1 MDLARPEN
9 NRESGGSN
17 MATTSVHRVG
27 DATVIKVPEL
37 SLDASD
43 PGYFYPGQ
51 ADLPTAVDETRKLW
65 PGSVDPRT
73 GLLRQSIHA
82 WLVRTPT
89 RVILVDTGAGND
101 KDRPNLPS
109 LSHLNVPFLDRL
121 KAAGV
126 GPEEVDLV
134 LLTHLHVDH
143 VGWNTR
149 KVDGR
154 WVPTFPNAR
163 YIFSG
168 RERAYLAAQSAADGS
183 DASIRAE
190 PKLGPMLPPRLPWIY
205 EGVYEDS
212 VLPVIDAGLAKEIVV
227 DGTEV
232 VEGISFLPSP
242 GHSIDHACIRLSSRG
257 EQALFWG
264 DVMHHP
270 LQFVR
275 PGWNSGFCEFPEAAR
290 KSRRWAM
297 NHAAETSAKVFTTH
311 FAESS
316 VGRVTREGD
325 RLIWHFV

>member
-1 MDLARPEN
+1 VA
-9 NRESGGSN
+9 
-17 MATTSVHRVG
+17 ATKVHRVG
-27 DATVIKVPEL
+27 DATVIKIPEL
-37 SLDASD
+37 SLDACD
-43 PGYFYPGQ
+43 PGFFYPGQ
-51 ADLPTAVDETRKLW
+51 VNVPTAVGETRRLW
-65 PGSVDPRT
+65 PGSVDPQT
-73 GLLRQSIHA
+73 GLLCLSIHA

-101 KDRPNLPS
+101 KDRPNGPN
-109 LSHLNVPFLDRL
+109 LNHRNEPFLDRL

-126 GPEEVDLV
+126 HPEEVDLV

-143 VGWNTR
+143 VGWNTK

-154 WVPTFPNAR
+154 WVPTFPNAQ

-168 RERAYLAAQSAADGS
+168 RERAYIAALSAADGS

-190 PKLGPMLPPRLPWIY
+190 AELGPMPHPPPPVSYQGI
-205 EGVYEDS
+205 YEDS
-212 VLPVIDAGLAKEIVV
+212 VRPVIDAGLAREIVV

-232 VEGISFLPSP
+232 VEGFSFLPSP
-242 GHSIDHACIRLSSRG
+242 GHSIDHACISLNYRG

-275 PGWNSGFCEFPEAAR
+275 SDWNSVFCEFPEAAR
-290 KSRRWAM
+290 KSRQWVM
-297 NHAAETSAKVFTTH
+297 NHAAETNALVFSTH

-316 VGRVTREGD
+316 VGRVSREGH
-325 RLIWHFV
+325 RFTWHFV